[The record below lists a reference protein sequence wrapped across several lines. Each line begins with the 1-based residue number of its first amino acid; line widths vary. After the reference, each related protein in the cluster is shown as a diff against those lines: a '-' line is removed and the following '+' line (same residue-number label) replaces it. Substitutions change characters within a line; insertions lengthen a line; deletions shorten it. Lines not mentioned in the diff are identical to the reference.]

1 MLTCFLY
8 IFHPCQSRMK
18 QSHSSNELGDKPVTA
33 EELDKVLQDL
43 AKFRMIETSPKVP
56 PELPEPVV
64 LPTTSSPLPLP
75 VDNLLLLQNVGLRLG
90 DDMPG
95 KL

>member
-1 MLTCFLY
+1 
-8 IFHPCQSRMK
+8 MK
-18 QSHSSNELGDKPVTA
+18 QSHSSTELGDKPVTA

-43 AKFRMIETSPKVP
+43 AKFRTIETTTKVS
-56 PELPEPVV
+56 PELPEPVA
-64 LPTTSSPLPLP
+64 LPITSSPLPMP

-95 KL
+95 ELYFKG